1 VRDWRDD
8 RGYGFHI
15 FTSRDMALV
24 GGVNLTGV
32 RRRAAQYA
40 SLGYWMGEAFS
51 DKGLMSAAL
60 HLLLPAAFQEFG
72 LHRVEAACIPE
83 NAPSRALLDKFGF
96 RQVGLARQYLRING
110 SWRDH
115 VLHELQI
122 DDLMSSRGMLGDAAP
137 RARLVDR
144 RA

>member
-1 VRDWRDD
+1 
-8 RGYGFHI
+8 
-15 FTSRDMALV
+15 
-24 GGVNLTGV
+24 
-32 RRRAAQYA
+32 
-40 SLGYWMGEAFS
+40 
-51 DKGLMSAAL
+51 MSAAL
-60 HLLLPAAFQEFG
+60 RLLLPAAFQEFG

-83 NAPSRALLDKFGF
+83 NTPSRALLDKFGF

-115 VLHELQI
+115 VLHELQV

-137 RARLVDR
+137 RPRLVDR